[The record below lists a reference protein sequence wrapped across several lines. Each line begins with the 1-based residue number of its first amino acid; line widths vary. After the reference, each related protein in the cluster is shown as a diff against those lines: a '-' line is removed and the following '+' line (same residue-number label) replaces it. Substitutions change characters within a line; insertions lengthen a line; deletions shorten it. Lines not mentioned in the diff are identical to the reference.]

1 MLPDTRILVFID
13 LQEFVLAT
21 EEEAEGWANQIIFKD
36 ESGCELKFNA
46 FSGAEG
52 LTRANFT
59 SDECKNGEEG
69 YVARSA
75 DWTAK
80 YVGNKIN
87 EIGFQI
93 EKAESQDR

>member
-13 LQEFVLAT
+13 LQEFVLADKT
-21 EEEAEGWANQIIFKD
+21 EAEGWANQIIFKD
-36 ESGCELKFNA
+36 EYGCELKFNA
-46 FSGAEG
+46 YSGAEG
-52 LTRANFT
+52 LNRTDFT
-59 SDECKNGEEG
+59 TAECKNGEAG

-80 YVGNKIN
+80 YVGDKIN

>member
-13 LQEFVLAT
+13 LQDFVLAT
-21 EEEAEGWANQIIFKD
+21 EDDAATFVNQISFKD
-36 ESGCELKFNA
+36 ENGCELKFNA

-52 LTRANFT
+52 LTRENFT
-59 SDECKNGEEG
+59 QDECKNGGEG
-69 YVARSA
+69 YVPRSA
-75 DWTAK
+75 DWEAK

-87 EIGFQI
+87 EVGFQI